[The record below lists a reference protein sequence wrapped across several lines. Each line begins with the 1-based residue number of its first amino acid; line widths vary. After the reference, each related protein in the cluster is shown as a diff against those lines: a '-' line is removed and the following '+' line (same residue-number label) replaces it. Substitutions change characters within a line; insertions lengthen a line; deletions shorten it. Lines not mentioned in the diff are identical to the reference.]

1 MKIKEIQNLFKK
13 SKEGDSIIQLKS
25 GKIVSYFLRD
35 NYNIYIYN
43 EKTFQK
49 LYDINLENLIDKY
62 EKERRD
68 INDENEDDF
77 YSIGK
82 IIKSIQGKKYKNS
95 IKEIDNNIILI
106 GREYYLIEFNLYDKS
121 YDYKF
126 INIFVGTILEIN
138 ILPDKTIIIFTEEK
152 IILYNKENNEYIR
165 KKEYIIN
172 DNWKMEINPYNM
184 RSHNQFY
191 SSYILPKNKLLLKSF
206 STKIIYSY
214 GCVIDSPKEYSNS
227 KIISLSLND
236 FKEIASTKTFDIIIN
251 PIILKNAI
259 IFYDSHKFYLDK
271 YIINIIDIESFKTI
285 NKIEIE
291 NKQIHKLDKLN
302 DEHLIIIYKPSER
315 KDYIFSIYK
324 VENYDLIKINEFN
337 LNFGILFVFERD
349 ESSILGNDKLI
360 YILKDKRIIL
370 LYTYNFY
377 VIKLI
382 TN

>member
-62 EKERRD
+62 EKEKRD

-191 SSYILPKNKLLLKSF
+191 SSYILSKNKLLLKSF

-324 VENYDLIKINEFN
+324 VENYELIKLNEFN

-370 LYTYNFY
+370 LYSYNYY

>member
-49 LYDINLENLIDKY
+49 LYDINLENLINKY
-62 EKERRD
+62 EKENKD

-82 IIKSIQGKKYKNS
+82 IIKSIKCKKYKNS

-121 YDYKF
+121 CDYKF
-126 INIFVGTILEIN
+126 IDIFVGTILEIN

-152 IILYNKENNEYIR
+152 IILFNKENDEYIA

-191 SSYILPKNKLLLKSF
+191 SSYILPNNKLLLKSF
-206 STKIIYSY
+206 STNIIYSH

-251 PIILKNAI
+251 PIILQNAI
-259 IFYDSHKFYLDK
+259 IFYDSHKFYLD
-271 YIINIIDIESFKTI
+271 
-285 NKIEIE
+285 
-291 NKQIHKLDKLN
+291 
-302 DEHLIIIYKPSER
+302 
-315 KDYIFSIYK
+315 
-324 VENYDLIKINEFN
+324 
-337 LNFGILFVFERD
+337 
-349 ESSILGNDKLI
+349 
-360 YILKDKRIIL
+360 
-370 LYTYNFY
+370 
-377 VIKLI
+377 
-382 TN
+382 

>member
-62 EKERRD
+62 EKEKRD

-251 PIILKNAI
+251 PIILQNAI

-291 NKQIHKLDKLN
+291 NKQMHKLDKLN

>member
-251 PIILKNAI
+251 PIILQNAI

-291 NKQIHKLDKLN
+291 NKQMHKLDKLN

>member
-1 MKIKEIQNLFKK
+1 
-13 SKEGDSIIQLKS
+13 
-25 GKIVSYFLRD
+25 
-35 NYNIYIYN
+35 
-43 EKTFQK
+43 
-49 LYDINLENLIDKY
+49 
-62 EKERRD
+62 
-68 INDENEDDF
+68 
-77 YSIGK
+77 
-82 IIKSIQGKKYKNS
+82 
-95 IKEIDNNIILI
+95 
-106 GREYYLIEFNLYDKS
+106 
-121 YDYKF
+121 
-126 INIFVGTILEIN
+126 
-138 ILPDKTIIIFTEEK
+138 
-152 IILYNKENNEYIR
+152 
-165 KKEYIIN
+165 
-172 DNWKMEINPYNM
+172 MEINPYNM

-324 VENYDLIKINEFN
+324 VENYDLIKLNEFY

-370 LYTYNFY
+370 LYTYNY
-377 VIKLI
+377 YLIKLI